1 MNRTLIK
8 YYAMATMAS
17 LLSPIYRDVYD
28 DGIRPHREPKKRF
41 ERLPSSYSLNKFI
54 IKGVEIEA
62 QNKKMALKIYER
74 KYKK

>member
-1 MNRTLIK
+1 MNKTLHK
-8 YYAMATMAS
+8 YFSLASMA
-17 LLSPIYRDVYD
+17 LLSPIYRNVYD
-28 DGIRPHREPKKRF
+28 DGVRLFREPKKRF